1 MKPQASVNYAELT
14 LGQGW
19 QPSWWPSTWNGKAVK
34 EESRDGSSLRALEW
48 KVPFTRIESTFYGR
62 RPSARSA
69 YYQSKELPIRS

>member
-34 EESRDGSSLRALEW
+34 EESRDGSSLITLER
-48 KVPFTRIESTFYGR
+48 KAFSSPGGLAGVDAHYK
-62 RPSARSA
+62 RSQ
-69 YYQSKELPIRS
+69 YIYDS